1 MDTSGKKILVVDDV
15 AVSLSAAEKAL
26 REEYEVVTVNS
37 GVRALRYFESEKADL
52 ILMDIRMD
60 GKDGIETLRELRKM
74 SNGKDVPVI
83 MLTSSQDRR
92 SVIESS
98 KLGIYD
104 YVLKPYEPREL
115 RKRIKSALSA
125 ASS

>member
-1 MDTSGKKILVVDDV
+1 MEALGKTILVVDDV

-26 REEYEVVTVNS
+26 KDEYEVVTVNS
-37 GVRALRYFESEKADL
+37 GIRALRYLESEKADL
-52 ILMDIRMD
+52 ILLDIRMD
-60 GKDGIETLRELRKM
+60 GKDGIETLKELRQM

-83 MLTSSQDRR
+83 MLTSSQERR

-104 YVLKPYEPREL
+104 YVLKPYEPRDL
-115 RKRIKSALSA
+115 RKRIKNALEA
-125 ASS
+125 AGS